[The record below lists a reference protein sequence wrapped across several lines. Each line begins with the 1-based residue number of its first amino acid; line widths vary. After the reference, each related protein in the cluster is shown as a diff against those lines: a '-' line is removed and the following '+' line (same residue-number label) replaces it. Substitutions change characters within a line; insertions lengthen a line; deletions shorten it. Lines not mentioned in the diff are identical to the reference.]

1 MGLLGFLGEIASAI
15 WSSIKAIWNTCTRII
30 RSVIS
35 FAIDVLSGLL
45 VGIAL
50 LLGYEPQSVEDSPIK
65 PFLADMDK
73 IMATAPVR
81 EVGVFAG
88 KNKNMMKGLYDM
100 RTGTI
105 HNATYLGGDSLDSQ
119 TKSVIGSEPIVILG

>member
-1 MGLLGFLGEIASAI
+1 MGLLGFVGEIASAI
-15 WSSIKAIWNTCTRII
+15 WLGLKAIWTSCTRII
-30 RSVIS
+30 RAVIS
-35 FAIDVLSGLL
+35 FAIDVFSGLL
-45 VGIAL
+45 VGIAI
-50 LLGYEPQSVEDSPIK
+50 LLGYEPLSVEESPIK

-88 KNKNMMKGLYDM
+88 KNKNMMKGLYDV

-105 HNATYLGGDSLDSQ
+105 HNATYLGGDSLDSK
-119 TKSVIGSEPIVILG
+119 TKSIIGNEPIVILG